1 MERRRTLGSEKQANA
16 FEPFYSDFPE
26 ISSENDGIYQL
37 TPQTEDTAYLNA
49 YIEIGE
55 DKFPWGGGSKPR
67 NIPVTIIF
75 VGEMCWIFNGSLK
88 ISGAFTKLKSEKRGD
103 VKYKAC
109 SGGEKDPALVTF
121 YVEKIL

>member
-37 TPQTEDTAYLNA
+37 TPQTEDTTNLNA
-49 YIEIGE
+49 YIEIGVN
-55 DKFPWGGGSKPR
+55 KFPWSGLKRR

-88 ISGAFTKLKSEKRGD
+88 ISGAFAKLTSEKRGD

-109 SGGEKDPALVTF
+109 SGGEKDKALVTF

>member
-37 TPQTEDTAYLNA
+37 TPQTEDTAHLNA

>member
-1 MERRRTLGSEKQANA
+1 MERRRTLGSERQVNV

-37 TPQTEDTAYLNA
+37 TPQTEDTTPLNA

-55 DKFPWGGGSKPR
+55 QKFPWSGSKPR
-67 NIPVTIIF
+67 NVPITIIF
-75 VGEMCWIFNGSLK
+75 VGEICWMFNYSLK
-88 ISGAFTKLKSEKRGD
+88 VSGPFIKLKSEKRGY

-109 SGGEKDPALVTF
+109 SGAEKDSPLVTF

>member
-37 TPQTEDTAYLNA
+37 TPQTEDTTTLNA
-49 YIEIGE
+49 YIEIGVN
-55 DKFPWGGGSKPR
+55 KFHYSGSKPR
-67 NIPVTIIF
+67 NVPITIIF
-75 VGEMCWIFNGSLK
+75 VGEMCWIFNYSLK
-88 ISGAFTKLKSEKRGD
+88 VSGPFVKVKSEKRGD

-109 SGGEKDPALVTF
+109 SGAEKDPALVTF